1 MYGGDFACPAIHVF
15 MASATIVNNR
25 VTNNMGDA
33 LRVNGGIVNVQDN
46 DMETGDFAVRI
57 FQFDDNYGNKY
68 GSIGYFSGNTWT
80 NATQV
85 YNVTESR
92 ITVQSEY
99 IPDVASGY
107 PVMLAWE
114 GAECPYV
121 TDECLQLPVS
131 AELPPRDMPLAIE
144 LVSNSTV
151 FSYAD
156 LQNFDTSKIFV
167 QNQNSE
173 WGTQVRQG
181 ELVR

>member
-1 MYGGDFACPAIHVF
+1 
-15 MASATIVNNR
+15 
-25 VTNNMGDA
+25 
-33 LRVNGGIVNVQDN
+33 
-46 DMETGDFAVRI
+46 
-57 FQFDDNYGNKY
+57 
-68 GSIGYFSGNTWT
+68 
-80 NATQV
+80 
-85 YNVTESR
+85 
-92 ITVQSEY
+92 
-99 IPDVASGY
+99 
-107 PVMLAWE
+107 MLAWE

-181 ELVR
+181 ELVRYQVKAAGSNVADATVVIRDSVGLPSTNWKPTPSASPTSCRCPATSSSTETGTTSSATRRLTFRERQS